1 MGSSANLER
10 GWGWLRDFDIIFRD
24 FDIDFKW
31 EELIQIV

>member
-1 MGSSANLER
+1 MGSSANLEQ
-10 GWGWLRDFDIIFRD
+10 GWGGLRD